1 MTESA
6 HANNRERLSLL
17 AHMTSLFASGV
28 DLEATLRGVVN
39 LFVPHFAD
47 GASLDLLQGDTLQR
61 VAAAT
66 TLDDPAA
73 TGAVAD
79 VRPQGLSLEHAESRR
94 LLESGETRIYN
105 FESSA
110 DDVWSPES
118 TADGAIRR
126 DQFPLSLI
134 VAPLRARGQTLGV
147 MQLVA
152 VRGTRRFADEDADLV
167 ATVAQRAAF
176 AIHNA
181 QLVTSLQHE
190 LAMRAESV
198 TRLEAS
204 ELRYR
209 RLFEDSPIPLAVIDD
224 ETRRFLAVN
233 SATIASYGYSREEFL
248 AMTIF
253 DVRPESEFSSV
264 YEAISVD
271 SRRAA
276 HRHVHPTDAR
286 TAHIARSRSTRT
298 ISSSTGGA
306 RRMVQ
311 ALDVTERA
319 RAFEALRISAE
330 RHRLLSRVTKE
341 AIWEWNPATG
351 ELQWNAAIY
360 DLFRYAPGEV
370 EPSMAWFESRMHP
383 EDRDG
388 AAGLLAEAIRSQHEH
403 CTRRYRF
410 QRGDGTFA
418 MVEGRAVIAWVNG
431 IAERVIGSIAD
442 ITVEQQVGEQLA
454 IAQRMEAVGAAR
466 RRRGARLQQPAHGDS
481 WL

>member
-1 MTESA
+1 M
-6 HANNRERLSLL
+6 
-17 AHMTSLFASGV
+17 
-28 DLEATLRGVVN
+28 
-39 LFVPHFAD
+39 
-47 GASLDLLQGDTLQR
+47 
-61 VAAAT
+61 AAAT

-94 LLESGETRIYN
+94 LLESGRPASTISNRAPTTCGRPSRRPTAP
-105 FESSA
+105 FDATSS
-110 DDVWSPES
+110 
-118 TADGAIRR
+118 
-126 DQFPLSLI
+126 LSLI

-224 ETRRFLAVN
+224 ETQRFLAVN

-264 YEAISVD
+264 YEAISHSTPGVPLTGTFIHRRKD
-271 SRRAA
+271 GSLRSVEIHSHDIEFDGRRA
-276 HRHVHPTDAR
+276 RWCGP
-286 TAHIARSRSTRT
+286 ST
-298 ISSSTGGA
+298 
-306 RRMVQ
+306 
-311 ALDVTERA
+311 
-319 RAFEALRISAE
+319 
-330 RHRLLSRVTKE
+330 
-341 AIWEWNPATG
+341 
-351 ELQWNAAIY
+351 
-360 DLFRYAPGEV
+360 
-370 EPSMAWFESRMHP
+370 
-383 EDRDG
+383 
-388 AAGLLAEAIRSQHEH
+388 
-403 CTRRYRF
+403 
-410 QRGDGTFA
+410 
-418 MVEGRAVIAWVNG
+418 
-431 IAERVIGSIAD
+431 
-442 ITVEQQVGEQLA
+442 
-454 IAQRMEAVGAAR
+454 
-466 RRRGARLQQPAHGDS
+466 
-481 WL
+481 